1 MWNRW
6 RHRARSMAAWIPSD
20 REKASA
26 EEFLL
31 ESARLGERGMAYARI
46 IGLSLFLAMVVFHV
60 STGARPVQVLWVAGP
75 TLALGI
81 VWSLFILYRTR
92 QATILRRW
100 LVVSAGFDGIIATIS
115 LVPSVLWPR
124 PEYSGFATQP
134 TSAALLVALATV
146 PLRLSTQAARLEVRI
161 VLVGGLVLVWLD
173 QALNG
178 SRASQPIDFVSGSA
192 LMVSAAIVA
201 TLMSDWIR
209 ITVGRGMEAV
219 QSAER
224 AKNRLGAYISPEFA
238 REVLERDA
246 ATRSRASYDAAV
258 LFTDLRGF
266 TSQGESS
273 PPEQL
278 LRELNDYFEVMVGV
292 VQKHG
297 GVVDKFMGDALMAVF
312 GVPDADTASADR
324 AVTAAISMDR
334 ALQAHNLE
342 RQHFG
347 LPPLGHGIG
356 IHFGP
361 VIAGDVGSESR
372 RQFTVIG
379 DTVNVASRIEAMTK
393 TLGHSILISDSALD
407 AARPHWQSSELV
419 RKVGEFDIRGRRGRV
434 ALWTTRSDNHTEV
447 DEI

>member
-6 RHRARSMAAWIPSD
+6 RHRARSMAALLPAD

-31 ESARLGERGMAYARI
+31 EAARLGERGMAYARI
-46 IGLSLFLAMVVFHV
+46 VGLTLFLAMVVFHV
-60 STGARPVQVLWVAGP
+60 QTGARPIQVLWVAGP

-81 VWSLFILYRTR
+81 IWSLVILYLTRT
-92 QATILRRW
+92 ATIERSW

-124 PEYSGFATQP
+124 PEFTGFATQP

-161 VLVGGLVLVWLD
+161 VLFGGLALVWLD
-173 QALNG
+173 QTLNG

-266 TSQGESS
+266 TSQGESTS
-273 PPEQL
+273 PEQL
-278 LRELNDYFEVMVGV
+278 FRELNDYFEVMVGV
-292 VQKHG
+292 VLKHG

-312 GVPDADTASADR
+312 GVPDVDEGCADK
-324 AVTAAISMDR
+324 AVTAAIAMER
-334 ALQAHNLE
+334 ALRAHNIE

-347 LPPLGHGIG
+347 LPPLRHGIG

-361 VIAGDVGSESR
+361 VIAGDVGSEMR
-372 RQFTVIG
+372 RQFTIIG

-393 TLGHSILISDSALD
+393 TLGHSILISDSAVE
-407 AARPHWQSSELV
+407 AARSRWQRTDIV
-419 RKVGEFDIRGRRGRV
+419 QKVGEFDIRGRRGRV
-434 ALWTTRSDNHTEV
+434 ALWTAPA
-447 DEI
+447 DELMEIH